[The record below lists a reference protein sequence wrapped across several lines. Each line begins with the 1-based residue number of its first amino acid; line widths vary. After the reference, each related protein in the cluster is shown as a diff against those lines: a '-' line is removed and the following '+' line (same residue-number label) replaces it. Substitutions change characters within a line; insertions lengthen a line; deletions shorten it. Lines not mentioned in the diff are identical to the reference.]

1 MIIGAAIFALLLG
14 AYVFLVLP
22 RARVEQRV
30 VSVGVFLILIGLVY
44 GGATELLSRPKPL
57 RLEWRDAGKTEVISA
72 VPIEDEAI
80 YLWLSMPD
88 EREPRAYVLPWS
100 RDAAQQ
106 LQDATNKAEAD
117 GGAVEMA
124 MSRGQG
130 PDTDDEPLFYARPQ
144 PPMPEKDYRVTGP
157 LTYARPGTAKRSE

>member
-1 MIIGAAIFALLLG
+1 MGRRTWIIGTAIFALWLG
-14 AYVFLVLP
+14 AYLFLVLP

-57 RLEWRDAGKTEVISA
+57 RLEWRDAGKAEVVSA
-72 VPIEDEAI
+72 MPIEDEAI

-100 RDAAQQ
+100 RDAIGRASCRERVGQYVWISVV
-106 LQDATNKAEAD
+106 AAE
-117 GGAVEMA
+117 
-124 MSRGQG
+124 
-130 PDTDDEPLFYARPQ
+130 L
-144 PPMPEKDYRVTGP
+144 EKKKT
-157 LTYARPGTAKRSE
+157 LNT

>member
-1 MIIGAAIFALLLG
+1 MGRRTMIIGTAIFALLLG

-44 GGATELLSRPKPL
+44 RGATELLSRPKPL
-57 RLEWRDAGKTEVISA
+57 RLEWRDAGKAEVVSA
-72 VPIEDEAI
+72 MPIEDEAI

-100 RDAAQQ
+100 RDVAQQ
-106 LQDATNKAEAD
+106 LQDATNKAEASGD
-117 GGAVEMA
+117 RKSV
-124 MSRGQG
+124 
-130 PDTDDEPLFYARPQ
+130 
-144 PPMPEKDYRVTGP
+144 VTG
-157 LTYARPGTAKRSE
+157 KRVSVRVDLGGRRGIKKKKKEIKK

>member
-1 MIIGAAIFALLLG
+1 MIIGTAIFALLLG

-57 RLEWRDAGKTEVISA
+57 RLEWRDAGKAEVVSA
-72 VPIEDEAI
+72 MPIEDEAI

-88 EREPRAYVLPWS
+88 ESEPRAYVLPWS
-100 RDAAQQ
+100 RDVAQQ
-106 LQDATNKAEAD
+106 IQDATNKAEAR
-117 GGAVEMA
+117 GGAEEMA
-124 MSRGQG
+124 QTRG
-130 PDTDDEPLFYARPQ
+130 
-144 PPMPEKDYRVTGP
+144 K
-157 LTYARPGTAKRSE
+157 GTAHENERWF